1 MKLHTSVKEIN
12 TAIESIAR
20 RGKILDHDIH
30 RAGVSCLKHAAEH
43 GDTTLLDK
51 LVLAMPQ
58 GSRKHAF
65 MEWALAYGNV
75 RALDRGNDAD
85 KAAIEQGRIFAKDKA
100 KQYDE
105 AGAIANAWYN
115 FKPEPD
121 LLTTFDVQKAVA
133 QLIKRATNATK
144 EGATLEGVDEALKS
158 LEALKQLLSTQTET
172 L

>member
-1 MKLHTSVKEIN
+1 MKLLTDVKSIN
-12 TAIESIAR
+12 AAIASIER

-30 RAGVSCLKHAAEH
+30 VAGVSCLKHAAEH

-51 LVLAMPQ
+51 LVNAMPK
-58 GSRKHAF
+58 GSRKSAF
-65 MEWALAYGNV
+65 CEWALAFGNV
-75 RALDRGNDAD
+75 RMLDRSNEAD
-85 KAAIEQGRIFAKDKA
+85 KDAIAKDRLFAKDKS
-100 KQYDE
+100 KEYNE
-105 AGAIANAWYN
+105 VEAIAKKWYD

-133 QLIKRATNATK
+133 QLVKRATNATK

>member
-30 RAGVSCLKHAAEH
+30 RAGVSCIKHAAEH

-85 KAAIEQGRIFAKDKA
+85 KAAIEQGRIFAKDKS
-100 KQYDE
+100 KEYDE

-121 LLTTFDVQKAVA
+121 LLTAFDVHKAVA
-133 QLIKRATNATK
+133 QLVKRVSKATK
-144 EGATLEGVDEALKS
+144 DGTALENIDDALKA
-158 LEALKQLLSTQTET
+158 LESLKQSLSTQTET